1 MSDEHS
7 DVGAYALGL
16 LEPGDRQA
24 FEAHLARCLSCAA
37 ELAELSGTAQLLR
50 GIGPVEEAPDEATV
64 TTLVRRRAA
73 SQRRRTRWQVVLG
86 AAAGVALLA
95 GGVAV
100 GITTAPGHGSPG
112 AAQLTVVGERHSAAD
127 PATGVAGTVGLLA
140 KPWGTQ
146 VTLDLSRVRG
156 PLECELVAVSRNAER
171 RVVAGWLV
179 PAAGYGVPGH
189 PGHLI
194 LEGGTS
200 IQARDLARVEVDVV
214 QGRTLLSIPV

>member
-1 MSDEHS
+1 MSDEHF
-7 DVGAYALGL
+7 DVGAYSLGL
-16 LEPGDRQA
+16 LEPRDRQA

-37 ELAELSGTAQLLR
+37 ELAELSGMAQLLR
-50 GIGPVEEAPDEATV
+50 GIRPVEAGPDEATV

-73 SQRRRTRWQVVLG
+73 SQRRRSRWQVALG
-86 AAAGVALLA
+86 AAAGIVLLA

-100 GITTAPGHGSPG
+100 GITTAPGQSGPG
-112 AAQLTVVGERHSAAD
+112 AAQLTIVGQRHSAAD
-127 PATGVAGTVGLLA
+127 PVTGVAGTVGLLSKA
-140 KPWGTQ
+140 WGTQ
-146 VTLDLSRVRG
+146 VTLDLSKVRG
-156 PLECELVAVSRNAER
+156 PLECELMAVSRNGER

-200 IQARDLARVEVDVV
+200 IPAGDLTRLEVDVV
-214 QGRTLLSIPV
+214 RGRTLLTIPV